1 MTWIPVNFALTKV
14 SVTELKKNNMKALQ
28 KLMQEVLK
36 LTTKIETEYPELY
49 KYLDETPMNVGKHP
63 EKDVTIAD
71 LKNYLQ
77 TLREQLEEHIKT
89 HRKSTKP

>member
-1 MTWIPVNFALTKV
+1 
-14 SVTELKKNNMKALQ
+14 MKALH

-49 KYLDETPMNVGKHP
+49 RYLDETPMSFGKHP
-63 EKDVTIAD
+63 EKEVTIAD

-89 HRKSTKP
+89 HRKP